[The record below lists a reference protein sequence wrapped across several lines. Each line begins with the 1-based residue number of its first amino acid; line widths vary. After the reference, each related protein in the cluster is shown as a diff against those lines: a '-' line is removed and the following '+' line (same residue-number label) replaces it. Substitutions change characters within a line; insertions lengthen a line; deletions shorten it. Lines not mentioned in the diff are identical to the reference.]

1 MSESAHSF
9 PINKFEDNFTE
20 IFSNFLIHHPKIT
33 KNTNLHYLK
42 DNNLEIGYIL
52 SNPIIILNSENYSPY
67 GIIKIDI
74 HHENLLGEER
84 FCGFIFNNDF
94 YILIYDNYTIYI
106 YSFLT
111 NQNKD
116 NPIFIP
122 LNISL
127 NGNNDIIV
135 KIQYIKN
142 EIDINYFIVVSNNG
156 KIYFLT
162 LFIDQFNNKINP
174 KIEEFN
180 FSLSNNYISNSFFS
194 LWPFSKNI
202 NESEIILS
210 NKHCFILY
218 PLSYSKLQKNTT
230 SKGNYSN
237 CLIFFSSFS
246 LKKFSF
252 TVTIN
257 GIFPEMNYINLSIK
271 NEILSKLYNEGNE
284 IEILCADSLYNKNNN
299 KIQIFFIVK
308 TTTFKHYLYQINL
321 DEKNNIE
328 TFNFNISHFYKENEL
343 NPETNIIVNKFSDEG
358 LIIIDR
364 NSIIYFN
371 SKKTYF
377 QPFDY
382 NIIGINPFI
391 SPDSFNVDL
400 LTSGNGIRNF
410 QIDSLNNNLS
420 ELIDKTPLFI
430 SQFQAKG
437 NLIQQTRQ
445 IKEHISL
452 NNNNINS
459 QNLNRNIKKEYVNY
473 SSIPSQNNILRN
485 KVNFEIQNIPLSHVA
500 MKVYNFLNEIF
511 KQFLSNNYEINNKMK
526 NDFNNILN
534 SEEIINNP
542 IEIQNSIDKII
553 NGIINNDSLN
563 IEYINKND
571 FKSENAI
578 LNYLQ
583 QRYEIILKFYI
594 LLKKLDYFQKFPEK
608 EIEFYTILEKLI
620 VIINIRKEEN
630 EYYTNLMNNNNYN
643 DNMFMNSD
651 KIFIHDFLLEFYN
664 KMKVYYSQNEKNK
677 PFSKQFLYFR
687 LVFINEF
694 FLCEFFETAIEIL
707 EKNKDNPNIEFLYN
721 FLIIIILNTNKEIE
735 QLINQFPNKLF
746 FSYRNTFWFL
756 SKNNSNSNKHL
767 YNYLFIIYKKTV
779 DLKMK
784 NSNSIIT
791 DDQLFEFADQL
802 QYLNQLYYNY
812 GNKSSNHNKDFYKT
826 KKEINKNLELFG
838 IERAFDLC
846 KKYKDYSN
854 LTKLAF
860 QNKDKLYESL
870 KNYMKKDLKYEKE
883 RTFLLKLLLQLEIKK
898 CVYGSDY
905 NNCSFNYF
913 EDFDDFLTCIELI
926 CKNYPKIYE
935 FFLSYKIKRQL
946 EKNQK

>member
-308 TTTFKHYLYQINL
+308 TTTFKHNYI
-321 DEKNNIE
+321 
-328 TFNFNISHFYKENEL
+328 
-343 NPETNIIVNKFSDEG
+343 KF
-358 LIIIDR
+358 I
-364 NSIIYFN
+364 
-371 SKKTYF
+371 
-377 QPFDY
+377 
-382 NIIGINPFI
+382 
-391 SPDSFNVDL
+391 
-400 LTSGNGIRNF
+400 
-410 QIDSLNNNLS
+410 
-420 ELIDKTPLFI
+420 
-430 SQFQAKG
+430 
-437 NLIQQTRQ
+437 
-445 IKEHISL
+445 
-452 NNNNINS
+452 
-459 QNLNRNIKKEYVNY
+459 
-473 SSIPSQNNILRN
+473 
-485 KVNFEIQNIPLSHVA
+485 
-500 MKVYNFLNEIF
+500 
-511 KQFLSNNYEINNKMK
+511 
-526 NDFNNILN
+526 
-534 SEEIINNP
+534 
-542 IEIQNSIDKII
+542 
-553 NGIINNDSLN
+553 
-563 IEYINKND
+563 
-571 FKSENAI
+571 
-578 LNYLQ
+578 
-583 QRYEIILKFYI
+583 
-594 LLKKLDYFQKFPEK
+594 
-608 EIEFYTILEKLI
+608 
-620 VIINIRKEEN
+620 
-630 EYYTNLMNNNNYN
+630 
-643 DNMFMNSD
+643 
-651 KIFIHDFLLEFYN
+651 
-664 KMKVYYSQNEKNK
+664 
-677 PFSKQFLYFR
+677 
-687 LVFINEF
+687 
-694 FLCEFFETAIEIL
+694 
-707 EKNKDNPNIEFLYN
+707 
-721 FLIIIILNTNKEIE
+721 
-735 QLINQFPNKLF
+735 
-746 FSYRNTFWFL
+746 
-756 SKNNSNSNKHL
+756 
-767 YNYLFIIYKKTV
+767 
-779 DLKMK
+779 
-784 NSNSIIT
+784 
-791 DDQLFEFADQL
+791 
-802 QYLNQLYYNY
+802 
-812 GNKSSNHNKDFYKT
+812 
-826 KKEINKNLELFG
+826 
-838 IERAFDLC
+838 
-846 KKYKDYSN
+846 
-854 LTKLAF
+854 
-860 QNKDKLYESL
+860 
-870 KNYMKKDLKYEKE
+870 
-883 RTFLLKLLLQLEIKK
+883 
-898 CVYGSDY
+898 
-905 NNCSFNYF
+905 
-913 EDFDDFLTCIELI
+913 
-926 CKNYPKIYE
+926 
-935 FFLSYKIKRQL
+935 
-946 EKNQK
+946 